1 MAQKS
6 KDINVEC
13 PCCAARLTIDP
24 ALGRVIGHEEPPK
37 QKPTANLDQATTLL
51 REQAA
56 RREALFQQSTET
68 EKMKHQLLERKFE
81 EALKTSKDRPR
92 PLRDFDLD

>member
-1 MAQKS
+1 MAQKN
-6 KDINVEC
+6 KDIHVEC
-13 PCCAARLTIDP
+13 PCCTARLTIDP
-24 ALGRVIGHEEPPK
+24 VLGKVIGHEEPPR
-37 QKPTANLDQATTLL
+37 QKPTADLGNASNLL

-68 EKMKHQLLERKFE
+68 EKQKHQLLERKFE
-81 EALKTSKDRPR
+81 EALRTSKDKPR